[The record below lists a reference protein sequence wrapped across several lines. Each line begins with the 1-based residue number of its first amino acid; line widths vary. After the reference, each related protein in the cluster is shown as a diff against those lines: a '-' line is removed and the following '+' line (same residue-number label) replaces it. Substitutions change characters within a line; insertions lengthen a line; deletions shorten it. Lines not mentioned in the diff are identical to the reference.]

1 MPVTTEIL
9 KVKALELARHQS
21 LSRSTFETSRNWIT
35 KFLKRKGFSLRRQ
48 TGICQKL
55 PEASFQWFVILVRQK
70 RGYQWGQIGNAD
82 QTPMYFDVPANTTVE
97 VKGAKQVCV
106 LSSGHEK
113 TRVMAIVRCTADGHK
128 LPQIWTL
135 SRRCFRKTRHFLE
148 TSMSEPTRTGGWTPI
163 WSSIG

>member
-113 TRVMAIVRCTADGHK
+113 MRVTAMLRRDADSRK
-128 LPQIWTL
+128 LPPYLLFKWKKL
-135 SRRCFRKTRHFLE
+135 KSRQFLE
-148 TSMSEPTRTGGWTPI
+148 TSLREATKKGGRTPI
-163 WSSIG
+163 WSSI